1 VLLETQDLQAALTAL
16 LNWASARNLALAGLD
31 ARPASLAEAFHA
43 MAAGDQPG
51 PARDDAA
58 EVAA

>member
-1 VLLETQDLQAALTAL
+1 VLLETQDLQLALTAL
-16 LNWASARNLALAGLD
+16 LARAGARNLTLAGLD

-43 MAAGDQPG
+43 LAAGDLSG
-51 PARDDAA
+51 PARDHAA